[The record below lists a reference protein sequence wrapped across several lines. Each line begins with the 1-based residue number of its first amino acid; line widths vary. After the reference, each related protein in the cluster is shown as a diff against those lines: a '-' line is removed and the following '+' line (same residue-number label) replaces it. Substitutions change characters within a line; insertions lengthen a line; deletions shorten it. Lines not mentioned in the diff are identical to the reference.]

1 MGIALAGD
9 TMRTRIKFCG
19 LTRPGDVRLAV
30 ELGVDAMGFIFAKQS
45 KRRLDDGQIE
55 GLRQACSPLVTVI
68 ALFMDNTGVEVSSA
82 IRVLSPNLL
91 QFHGTENDTFCRS
104 FGLPFIKS
112 LPMGEGALDPIQA
125 IKRYPSAAAF
135 LLDGHRPGE
144 TGGRGEK
151 FDWNII
157 PTLNKPF
164 FLAGGLIP
172 SNVAQAIKTSRP
184 YAVDVSSGIESAPG
198 IKDGEKM
205 VQFVNEVRSADQYE
219 R

>member
-1 MGIALAGD
+1 
-9 TMRTRIKFCG
+9 MRTRIKFCG

-30 ELGVDAMGFIFAKQS
+30 ELGVDALGFIFAKQS
-45 KRRLDDGQIE
+45 KRKLDDSQIE
-55 GLRQACSPLVTVI
+55 GLRQACAPMVSVV

-82 IRVLSPNLL
+82 IRQLSPNLL
-91 QFHGTENDTFCRS
+91 QFHGGENDTFCRS

-125 IKRYPSAAAF
+125 IKRFPSAAAF

-151 FDWNII
+151 FDWTII

-164 FLAGGLIP
+164 FLAGGLTP
-172 SNVAQAIKTSRP
+172 ENVEEAIVKSRP

-205 VQFVNEVRSADQYE
+205 AKFVNKVRKADTHEY
-219 R
+219 

>member
-1 MGIALAGD
+1 
-9 TMRTRIKFCG
+9 MRTRIKFCG

-30 ELGVDAMGFIFAKQS
+30 ELGVDAIGFIFAKRS
-45 KRRLDDGQIE
+45 KRRLEEEQIE
-55 GLRQACSPLVTVI
+55 GLRQACPPLVSVI

-82 IRVLSPNLL
+82 IRSLSPGLL
-91 QFHGTENDTFCRS
+91 QFHGNENDTFCRS

-144 TGGRGEK
+144 PGGHGEK
-151 FDWNII
+151 FDWTII
-157 PTLNKPF
+157 PTLSKPF
-164 FLAGGLIP
+164 FLAGGLTP
-172 SNVAQAIKTSRP
+172 ANVAQAIKIGRP

-205 VQFVNEVRSADQYE
+205 AQFVEEVRSADRNAQV
-219 R
+219 

>member
-1 MGIALAGD
+1 
-9 TMRTRIKFCG
+9 MRTRIKFCG

-30 ELGVDAMGFIFAKQS
+30 ELGVDALGFVFAKQS
-45 KRRLDDGQIE
+45 MRKLDESQIE
-55 GLRQACSPLVTVI
+55 GLRQACSPLVTVV

-82 IRVLSPNLL
+82 IRSLSPTLL

-135 LLDGHRPGE
+135 LLDGHRSGE

-151 FDWNII
+151 FDWTAI
-157 PTLNKPF
+157 PALNKPF
-164 FLAGGLIP
+164 FLAGGLTP
-172 SNVAQAIKTSRP
+172 DNVAEAIKISRP

-205 VQFVNEVRSADQYE
+205 AKFVEQVRSADRNAIY
-219 R
+219 

>member
-1 MGIALAGD
+1 
-9 TMRTRIKFCG
+9 MRTRIKFCG

-30 ELGVDAMGFIFAKQS
+30 ELGVDALGFIFAKQS
-45 KRRLDDGQIE
+45 KRKLDDSQIE

-82 IRVLSPNLL
+82 IRQLSPTLL
-91 QFHGTENDTFCRS
+91 QFHGSENDTFCRS

-112 LPMGEGALDPIQA
+112 LPMGEGSLDPIQA

-135 LLDGHRPGE
+135 ILDGHRPGE
-144 TGGRGEK
+144 TGGRGVK
-151 FDWNII
+151 FDWTII
-157 PTLNKPF
+157 PTLNKPI
-164 FLAGGLIP
+164 FLAGGLTP
-172 SNVAQAIKTSRP
+172 ENVEEAIVKSRP

-205 VQFVNEVRSADQYE
+205 AKFVEKVIKADTYE
-219 R
+219 H

>member
-1 MGIALAGD
+1 M
-9 TMRTRIKFCG
+9 
-19 LTRPGDVRLAV
+19 V
-30 ELGVDAMGFIFAKQS
+30 S
-45 KRRLDDGQIE
+45 
-55 GLRQACSPLVTVI
+55 VI
-68 ALFMDNTGVEVSSA
+68 ALFMDNTGVEVSSV
-82 IRVLSPNLL
+82 IRQLSPHLL
-91 QFHGTENDTFCRS
+91 QFHGNENDTFCRS

-151 FDWNII
+151 FDWTII

-164 FLAGGLIP
+164 FLAGGLTP
-172 SNVAQAIKTSRP
+172 ENVEEAIVKSRP
-184 YAVDVSSGIESAPG
+184 YAVDVSSGIESVPG

-205 VQFVNEVRSADQYE
+205 AKFVNEVRSADINE

>member
-1 MGIALAGD
+1 MGIACAGD
-9 TMRTRIKFCG
+9 IVRTRIKFCG

-30 ELGVDAMGFIFAKQS
+30 ELGVDAIGFIFATQS
-45 KRRLDDGQIE
+45 KRKLQEEQIE
-55 GLRQACSPLVTVI
+55 GLRQACSPLVSVI
-68 ALFMDNTGVEVSSA
+68 ALFMDNAGVEVSAA
-82 IRVLSPNLL
+82 IRALSPNLL
-91 QFHGTENDTFCRS
+91 QFHGAENDTFCRS
-104 FGLPFIKS
+104 FGLPYIKS

-164 FLAGGLIP
+164 FLAGGLTP
-172 SNVAQAIKTSRP
+172 SNVANAIKISRP

-198 IKDGEKM
+198 IKDGGKM
-205 VQFVNEVRSADQYE
+205 AQFVEEVRNAD
-219 R
+219 RNA